1 MSQENVEQY
10 HRVAEAFERRDL
22 DAFLAFFDPDVDF
35 APRSAAVHGGSPY
48 RGHEGIRSWWE
59 SMFSVFSDYV
69 AEIDEVQDLGDVTF
83 GRARL
88 RGHGMGSGVPLG
100 ETQWHVA
107 EWRDGTI
114 IHWRTFPSEAEAL
127 EAAGLRE

>member
-1 MSQENVEQY
+1 MSQENVKQY

-35 APRSAAVHGGSPY
+35 APRSAAVHGGSPF
-48 RGHEGIRSWWE
+48 RGHEGVRSCWE

-88 RGHGMGSGVPLG
+88 SAS
-100 ETQWHVA
+100 TK
-107 EWRDGTI
+107 
-114 IHWRTFPSEAEAL
+114 RTRSDNPRSAKRRSMRARRSVERARL
-127 EAAGLRE
+127 MQRIGREMRVIV